1 MYLAYSTNPHLP
13 RVRMQAVRLVQ
24 QGWSTRQVARHFGF
38 DHSTVVRWVNR
49 SLPNPRAR
57 TIPTRSSRPH
67 THPASLSRE
76 TVQAIMDYRI
86 KYRRCAEV
94 IHHLLIRDGYDVSLS
109 SVKRT
114 LKREGFIKT
123 NPWKRLHQSQP
134 RPSVVKPGSL
144 VEIDVVHRMKQDKKI
159 LYVYT
164 LLDVFSR
171 WSHAVVTERINTH
184 RSLML
189 ITTAQR
195 RFPQIIQTIQSDH
208 GSEFSTWFTEHIQK
222 RGISHR
228 HTRVRKPTDNGHVER
243 FNRTIQEECL
253 DRVPTTL
260 KAYRKAIPEYINF
273 YNIERPHLSLNMKTP
288 LDVVRSY

>member
-1 MYLAYSTNPHLP
+1 
-13 RVRMQAVRLVQ
+13 MQAVRLVQ
-24 QGWSTRQVARHFGF
+24 QGWSTRAVARYTGF
-38 DHSTVVRWVNR
+38 NQSTIVRWVNR
-49 SLPNPRAR
+49 SLSNPRAR
-57 TIPTRSSRPH
+57 TIPTTSSRPH
-67 THPASLSRE
+67 THPAALSRE
-76 TVQAIMDYRI
+76 IVQAIMEYRI

-94 IHHLLIRDGYDVSLS
+94 LHHLLLREGYDVSLS

-123 NPWKRLHQSQP
+123 SPWKRFHLSLE
-134 RPSVVKPGSL
+134 RPLVVKPGSL
-144 VEIDVVHRMKQDKKI
+144 VEIDVVHRMKQDRTI

-195 RFPQIIQTIQSDH
+195 RFPQTIQVIQSDH
-208 GSEFSTWFTEHIQK
+208 GSEFSTWFTEHVQK
-222 RGISHR
+222 RGITHR

-260 KAYRKAIPEYINF
+260 NAYRKVIPEYIHF
-273 YNIERPHLSLNMKTP
+273 YNTERPHLSLNMKTP
-288 LDVVRSY
+288 LEVMRSY